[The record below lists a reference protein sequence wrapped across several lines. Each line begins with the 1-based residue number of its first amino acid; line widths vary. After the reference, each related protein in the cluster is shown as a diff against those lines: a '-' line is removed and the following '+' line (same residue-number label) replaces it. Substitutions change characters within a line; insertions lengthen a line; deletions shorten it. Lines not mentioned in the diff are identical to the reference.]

1 MVIAILGILR
11 TRRHSGALM
20 TTLLDQPAY
29 RAVQRL
35 RVPESTSCQGFLELI
50 TTRFDSGK
58 STGVCKML
66 FRARQQ
72 KDRKDIEAYADNL
85 KAFVGCRGSPRSTVE
100 KRSHYFA

>member
-1 MVIAILGILR
+1 MI
-11 TRRHSGALM
+11 
-20 TTLLDQPAY
+20 TLLDQPAY

-35 RVPESTSCQGFLELI
+35 RVPESISYEGFLERI

-85 KAFVGCRGSPRSTVE
+85 KAFVGCRRSPRSTVE
-100 KRSHYFA
+100 KRS